1 MCANEFICRHAC
13 NARQSPYDFHRKS
26 KRGLF
31 SLLKL
36 IVSSYVLILSS
47 LKAAADLTGFKGV
60 LGLLRLALT

>member
-1 MCANEFICRHAC
+1 MCANEFICRHLC
-13 NARQSPYDFHRKS
+13 NARQSQYDFHCKS

-36 IVSSYVLILSS
+36 IDSSYVLILSS
-47 LKAAADLTGFKGV
+47 LKAAADLTGSKGV